1 MLEKKDLSPEMQ
13 AAIRQLQD
21 NMLIALVKR
30 AGGSITFTVAEI
42 DEASERIVLES
53 DVPNQLFTVKLEP
66 KEGSH

>member
-13 AAIRQLQD
+13 HAIRQLQD

-30 AGGSITFTVAEI
+30 NGGTITFDVSEI
-42 DEASERIVLES
+42 DDAVERIVLES
-53 DVPNQLFTVKLEP
+53 DVAEQKFTVKLEP